1 MILKNKNPRS
11 AKRCKLMKICRDMDI
26 SMPTQLKLVSP
37 MREKSDKEKELIAEK
52 LLKIVESSQTEDEMI
67 AKAEK
72 SFLK

>member
-1 MILKNKNPRS
+1 MILKKENPRS
-11 AKRCKLMKICRDMDI
+11 VKRCKLMKICRDMDI

-37 MREKSDKEKELIAEK
+37 MREKSDEEKELIAEK

>member
-1 MILKNKNPRS
+1 MILKKENPRS
-11 AKRCKLMKICRDMDI
+11 VKRCNFLKYCHDNNVPI
-26 SMPTQLKLVSP
+26 STLLKLTAL
-37 MREKSDKEKELIAEK
+37 MRGKSDEEKELIAEK